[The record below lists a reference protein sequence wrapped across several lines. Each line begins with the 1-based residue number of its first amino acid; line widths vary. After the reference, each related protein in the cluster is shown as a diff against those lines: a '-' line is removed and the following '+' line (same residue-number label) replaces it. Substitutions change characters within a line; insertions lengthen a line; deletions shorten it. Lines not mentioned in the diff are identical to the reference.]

1 LERQSREYQPSFK
14 SKTYTKMR
22 TDYINEK
29 LKERKK
35 KLKIR
40 SESFYSP
47 PLKQK
52 NYIQEN
58 VKPIWKEI

>member
-1 LERQSREYQPSFK
+1 
-14 SKTYTKMR
+14 MR